1 MTQNKKTVICHLSF
15 LPHEKSPPKRGRGWW
30 TSVLTQIVD
39 DAADLPGS
47 EDALATGVAQLAEL
61 VGERLAEVNP
71 VL

>member
-1 MTQNKKTVICHLSF
+1 MIPSLKLQKK
-15 LPHEKSPPKRGRGWW
+15 PPLWGGLEGLLL
-30 TSVLTQIVD
+30 VLTQIVD

-47 EDALATGVAQLAEL
+47 EDALATGVAQLAEF

>member
-1 MTQNKKTVICHLSF
+1 MRLEPSL
-15 LPHEKSPPKRGRGWW
+15 LPSGRSGGGCGGLLL
-30 TSVLTQIVD
+30 VLTQIVD

-61 VGERLAEVNP
+61 VGERLAEVDP